1 MALLIYF
8 FVISDLVVL
17 LFNQKNFILLPSLL
31 HLMRTFYLSMLKLMD
46 LLHGD
51 LETSEYNSLFVLE
64 IFVRAFCASVI
75 PIELSRLQ
83 KRKRVKLVETRFFV
97 I

>member
-1 MALLIYF
+1 
-8 FVISDLVVL
+8 
-17 LFNQKNFILLPSLL
+17 
-31 HLMRTFYLSMLKLMD
+31 MLKLMD

-83 KRKRVKLVETRFFV
+83 KRKRVKLVETRFLLLEARLIYFRLKILFV
-97 I
+97 FRIRVKMA

>member
-1 MALLIYF
+1 
-8 FVISDLVVL
+8 
-17 LFNQKNFILLPSLL
+17 
-31 HLMRTFYLSMLKLMD
+31 MLKLMD

-51 LETSEYNSLFVLE
+51 LETSEYNSSLFVLE

-83 KRKRVKLVETRFFV
+83 KRTRVKLVETRFFV
-97 I
+97 IRGSTHLL

>member
-1 MALLIYF
+1 
-8 FVISDLVVL
+8 
-17 LFNQKNFILLPSLL
+17 
-31 HLMRTFYLSMLKLMD
+31 MD

-83 KRKRVKLVETRFFV
+83 KRTRVKLVETRFLLLEAQLIYFKLKILFAFRIRV
-97 I
+97 KNGLNVLKKQYKSL